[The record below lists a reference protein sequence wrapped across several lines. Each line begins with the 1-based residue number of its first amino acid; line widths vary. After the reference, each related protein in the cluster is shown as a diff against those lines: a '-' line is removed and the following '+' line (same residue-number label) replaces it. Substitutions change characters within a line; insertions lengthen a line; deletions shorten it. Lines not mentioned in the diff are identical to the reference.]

1 MAAVTSSTTGWPR
14 WVALLL
20 ATVSSLEVSAA
31 GAAGLRGAVTADAGA
46 EYDSNA
52 NRMPL
57 GEPPLQDGTKLE
69 PRGGP
74 LVRAMASG
82 TLLYVGPRQ
91 RLRLLL
97 SAGGK
102 IFLLPKLQDQHTGV
116 LQLAYEHGAQLGRTR
131 VGAAVDYYDAFQAPA
146 RPEESRDMRSLQAVL
161 RIVAARPVGE
171 LHRLEGGFDAG
182 GQYFQYKPDN
192 GFSFLAPSVSGR
204 FGAHLHAGDPDLG
217 HDFDLGAH
225 ARFDYRGFWGGR
237 TDVFAQLGGTATWQG
252 PVLLSLGYM
261 AQLNFSSKE
270 GESYQRHLPLL
281 KLAFRIPGDI
291 YVTAKGQLNLLSG
304 SAGLFIP
311 VSNIED
317 DNRSLAL
324 FDIERP
330 LPRGFAV
337 SVRYSAFFSLPRD
350 AGLPYQRHTVYLGLS
365 YAWKPDPK

>member
-1 MAAVTSSTTGWPR
+1 MAAVTSHWPR
-14 WVALLL
+14 LAGLLL
-20 ATVSSLEVSAA
+20 AVSAVSPA
-31 GAAGLRGAVTADAGA
+31 LAAGPRGALTADTGA

-57 GEPPLQDGTKLE
+57 GELPLPDGTKLE

-82 TLLYVGPRQ
+82 TLLYAGPRQ
-91 RLRLLL
+91 RLRLTL

-102 IFLLPKLQDQHTGV
+102 IFLLPSLKDQHTGV
-116 LQLAYEHGAQLGRTR
+116 VQLSYEHGAQLGRAR
-131 VGAAVDYYDAFQAPA
+131 VGAAVDYYDAFQAAA
-146 RPEESRDMRSLQAVL
+146 RPEESRDMRSLQAAL
-161 RIVAARPVGE
+161 RIVATRPLGE

-204 FGAHLHAGDPDLG
+204 IGAHLHAGDPDLG

-225 ARFDYRGFWGGR
+225 ARFDYRGYWGGR
-237 TDVFAQLGGTATWQG
+237 TDLFGQLGGAATWQG
-252 PVLLSLGYM
+252 PVLLSIGYM
-261 AQLNFSSKE
+261 AQLNVSSKE

-304 SAGLFIP
+304 AAGLFIP
-311 VSNIED
+311 ASNIED

-324 FDIERP
+324 LDVERP
-330 LPRGFAV
+330 LARGFAV

-365 YAWKPDPK
+365 YSWKPDPK